1 MSTVAPEQTG
11 FELDRF
17 QWSDDDRLEL
27 EGRWFGVRGRRF
39 VRPVLTVRVAGGR
52 RRLLAVLEHKPW
64 AADEGAA
71 WIAAFPWE
79 GSHEDVGDAELEVGA
94 LTVDLPPPGG
104 AEQPGNRRKA
114 ETSAPLTNLADRK
127 PGQPQATKV
136 VAPPEPGGEPVLRAA
151 GESRQQLERDLASAR
166 AELGRTRARHE
177 EELRAARAEAR
188 AATGRVEAL
197 EARAGESEQRAGL
210 LEDEARRLREE
221 LQTARESQGDQLTR
235 MGAAE
240 AEARAELARERERAD
255 EVGGEASR
263 LRAAAEDADRLQE
276 ERDGTVMA
284 LEELREKHEE
294 ALAEISKLRQ
304 AVRRSAAEAERLRAA
319 SRRPGARVS
328 PEGEQ
333 GAPAPRRAM
342 PAPSKPGPAVRV
354 IPREKPAPTPDEP
367 RPEPQAEA
375 SPPAQ
380 REPTAEPQAEAAP
393 RPQAEAAPRPPY
405 KIYEPGLE
413 PEAEPEGPSAAEAGA
428 GAPPASTGEE
438 TQAFDVL
445 AETPEPEA
453 TVPVKR
459 AVPAPR
465 PASRAQVPT
474 IRPEPGAG
482 AVRLLGEDAIA
493 PLEQRSMLEV
503 WGPRVVAVLLVVLL
517 LIALSLILR
526 GLA

>member
-17 QWSDDDRLEL
+17 QWSEDGRLEV

-39 VRPVLTVRVAGGR
+39 VRPVLTLQVAGGR

-79 GSHEDVGDAELEVGA
+79 GSHEAVGDAELEVGA

-104 AEQPGNRRKA
+104 AERPGTRQKA
-114 ETSAPLTNLADRK
+114 ESSAPLTNLASRK
-127 PGQPQATKV
+127 PGQPEEPKV

-151 GESRQQLERDLASAR
+151 GESRQHLERDLASAR
-166 AELGRTRARHE
+166 AELGRIRARHE

-188 AATGRVEAL
+188 EATGRVEAL

-210 LEDEARRLREE
+210 LEDEARRLRDE
-221 LQTARESQGDQLTR
+221 LETVRESQGEQLTR
-235 MGAAE
+235 MGASE
-240 AEARAELARERERAD
+240 AEARSQLARERERAA
-255 EVGGEASR
+255 EVGGEAQR
-263 LRAAAEDADRLQE
+263 LRSAAAEADRLQD

-294 ALAEISKLRQ
+294 ALAEIAKLRQ

-328 PEGEQ
+328 AEGEQ
-333 GAPAPRRAM
+333 GAPAARRPM
-342 PAPSKPGPAVRV
+342 PAPSKPGPAVRL
-354 IPREKPAPTPDEP
+354 IPREKPAPPRDEP
-367 RPEPQAEA
+367 KDEAPPAPEPEA
-375 SPPAQ
+375 PPA
-380 REPTAEPQAEAAP
+380 AEAAP
-393 RPQAEAAPRPPY
+393 PPPPY

-413 PEAEPEGPSAAEAGA
+413 PEAEPEVPSEAE
-428 GAPPASTGEE
+428 APPAAPTGEAPPAAPTGEE

-445 AETPEPEA
+445 ADTPEAEA
-453 TVPVKR
+453 TAPVKP

-482 AVRLLGEDAIA
+482 AARLLGEDAIV
-493 PLEQRSMLEV
+493 PLEQRSALGI
-503 WGPRVVAVLLVVLL
+503 WGPRVVAVVLVVLL
-517 LIALSLILR
+517 LIALALIVR
-526 GLA
+526 GLT

>member
-17 QWSDDDRLEL
+17 QWSEDGRLEV

-39 VRPVLTVRVAGGR
+39 VRPVLTLQVSGGR

-104 AEQPGNRRKA
+104 AERPGTRQKA
-114 ETSAPLTNLADRK
+114 ESSAPLTNLASRK
-127 PGQPQATKV
+127 PGQPEEPKV

-151 GESRQQLERDLASAR
+151 GESRQHLERDLASAR
-166 AELGRTRARHE
+166 AELGRIRARHE

-188 AATGRVEAL
+188 EASGRVEAL
-197 EARAGESEQRAGL
+197 ETRAGESEQRAGL

-221 LQTARESQGDQLTR
+221 LQTVRESQGEQLTR
-235 MGAAE
+235 MGASE
-240 AEARAELARERERAD
+240 AEARSQLARERERAA
-255 EVGGEASR
+255 EVGGEAQR
-263 LRAAAEDADRLQE
+263 LRSAAAEADRLQD

-294 ALAEISKLRQ
+294 ALAEIAKLRQ

-328 PEGEQ
+328 AEGEQ
-333 GAPAPRRAM
+333 GAPAARRPV

-354 IPREKPAPTPDEP
+354 IPREKPAPPRDEP
-367 RPEPQAEA
+367 KDLA
-375 SPPAQ
+375 PPA
-380 REPTAEPQAEAAP
+380 P
-393 RPQAEAAPRPPY
+393 
-405 KIYEPGLE
+405 E
-413 PEAEPEGPSAAEAGA
+413 PEAPPATPKGE
-428 GAPPASTGEE
+428 APPAATTGEE

-445 AETPEPEA
+445 AETPEHEA
-453 TVPVKR
+453 TAPVKP

-482 AVRLLGEDAIA
+482 AARLLGEDAIV
-493 PLEQRSMLEV
+493 PLEQRSALEV
-503 WGPRVVAVLLVVLL
+503 WGPRVVAVVLVVLL
-517 LIALSLILR
+517 LIALALIVR